1 MESQIKS
8 SFIPQ
13 DVGKEPTA
21 RRVSGGSAGDLF
33 VLGAIIVLIAALSLA
48 VAVFLYTQYLNTTV
62 ASKQQSIDRAR
73 AAIEPALIEEL
84 SRLDARMRSSGILL
98 GRHVAPSIFFDVLE
112 QITLQSVVLTSLGLT
127 TSGPDSIKITM
138 EGLARS
144 VNSIA
149 LQSDLYSK
157 SGLITSPIFSD
168 INRQEKGMHF
178 KVDALLNPNNFHYSR
193 LVEAQ
198 QGTQQFGSSEPL
210 LQSPGAPTDRTTQDE
225 PVPSFTPTQ

>member
-13 DVGKEPTA
+13 DVGKEVRKSSPGA
-21 RRVSGGSAGDLF
+21 GGDLL
-33 VLGAIIVLIAALSLA
+33 VLGAIILLIASVSLA
-48 VAVFLYTQYLNTTV
+48 VAVFLYTQYLNTTI
-62 ASKQQSIDRAR
+62 AGKQQSIDRAR

-84 SRLDARMRSSGILL
+84 ARLDARMRSSGLL
-98 GRHVAPSIFFDVLE
+98 LSRHVAPSILFEALE
-112 QITLQSVVLTSLGLT
+112 QITLQSVVLTDLGLT
-127 TSGPDSIKITM
+127 TEAPDAIRLHI

-168 INRQEKGMHF
+168 INRDSNGLMHF
-178 KVDALLNPNNFHYSR
+178 EVKALINPNNFHYAR
-193 LVEAQ
+193 LVEAASALQ
-198 QGTQQFGSSEPL
+198 GSQFEQQVVPDTQGTEQPDAEGS
-210 LQSPGAPTDRTTQDE
+210 
-225 PVPSFTPTQ
+225 VPSFTPTQ